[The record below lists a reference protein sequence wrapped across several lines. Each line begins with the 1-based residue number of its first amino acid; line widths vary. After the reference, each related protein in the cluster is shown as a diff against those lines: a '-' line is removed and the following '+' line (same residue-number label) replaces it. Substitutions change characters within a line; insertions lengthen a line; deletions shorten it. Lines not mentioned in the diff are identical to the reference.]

1 MKDELTIKKLSLKND
16 EVFSRTP
23 LFFNHIHF
31 NKLIESDVEE
41 KLIQRSKRK
50 QAEYSFREPNRL
62 ISKIID
68 FTNLD

>member
-1 MKDELTIKKLSLKND
+1 MKNELTIKKLTLEND

-23 LFFNHIHF
+23 LFFNHIYF
-31 NKLIESDVEE
+31 NKLIEFDVEE
-41 KLIQRSKRK
+41 KLIQRSERK

-62 ISKIID
+62 ISKIVD